1 MTQPTRLRA
10 TERDD
15 PRRTFEKAVSQ
26 LQRSELL
33 SLSQR
38 PICPRR
44 HTAPGDLFSEKQ
56 SLTDAAHALA
66 RLWNVSVVRDPLTIR
81 TRR

>member
-1 MTQPTRLRA
+1 MKQPTKLHA
-10 TERDD
+10 AEQDD

-26 LQRSELL
+26 LQRNELL

-44 HTAPGDLFSEKQ
+44 HTVPSDFSEKQ
-56 SLTDAAHALA
+56 SLKDAAHALA